1 MTFSSPTITLNELK
15 TNRIIF
21 NRNYDLNFDFVNE
34 LWLPL
39 AITLQL
45 LDSIGFIEL
54 HPFDLSIKLID

>member
-15 TNRIIF
+15 ANRIIF